1 MGNVKE
7 NFVLQRIFLT
17 DIFIADIKFS
27 FSLTFLAAPLD
38 IKATPTFIIIPV
50 IDNRGAL

>member
-1 MGNVKE
+1 MENVKE

-17 DIFIADIKFS
+17 DIFIADIKLS
-27 FSLTFLAAPLD
+27 FSYTFLVVPLD
-38 IKATPTFIIIPV
+38 IRATPTFIIIPV